1 MGTFRDQPRLRLSST
16 QQLGVSR
23 TVFYKFSRS
32 ISSWAGRPATFGS
45 AVAVVLLW
53 ACTGPAFKFSDTWQ
67 LVINTGTTIV
77 TFLMVFLIQNTQNR
91 DAAAVQLKLNELIRA
106 MEGAQNRL
114 IALEDATQ
122 EELDQLKMDYVQIAE
137 DATPAH
143 EPKLLSVEP
152 IS

>member
-1 MGTFRDQPRLRLSST
+1 
-16 QQLGVSR
+16 
-23 TVFYKFSRS
+23 
-32 ISSWAGRPATFGS
+32 
-45 AVAVVLLW
+45 
-53 ACTGPAFKFSDTWQ
+53 
-67 LVINTGTTIV
+67 
-77 TFLMVFLIQNTQNR
+77 MVFLIQNTQNR

-143 EPKLLSVEP
+143 EPKLLSVES